1 MRIRTISLAVVAG
14 ALVLALAGCGGT
26 DSADDG
32 QTGAAAPPAAGAA
45 IPGGGL
51 TVAEAMAT
59 TAAGPLQVK
68 GFLVRVGDDLRLC
81 TTRGG
86 GYAPPCG
93 EPSLKVAGYQGDA
106 GTEQVS
112 LLGDVDDGVLTID
125 LTVRAAG

>member
-59 TAAGPLQVK
+59 SATGPLQVK

-81 TTRGG
+81 TSRGA
-86 GYAPPCG
+86 APRCG
-93 EPSLKVAGYQGDA
+93 EPSLRVAGYEGDA
-106 GTEQVS
+106 GAEQVS
-112 LLGDVDDGVLTID
+112 LLGAVDDGVLTID
-125 LTVRAAG
+125 PTVRAAG